1 MITFEKI
8 EFTKKYPGKLLL
20 YFNCF
25 DIIMLEKYVENHIVS
40 CYESDTNLCLKL
52 PIALFTPLYNVQEDT

>member
-1 MITFEKI
+1 
-8 EFTKKYPGKLLL
+8 
-20 YFNCF
+20 
-25 DIIMLEKYVENHIVS
+25 MLEKYVENHIVF